1 MYKSGIP
8 NAGNG
13 VWAKEMIP
21 ENVVFGPYEGQKVH
35 PRDIRK
41 MIRVSDR
48 GYAWEVSFPSICKLF
63 MIYLLDI

>member
-48 GYAWEVSFPSICKLF
+48 GYAWEVSFPSICNLF